1 MKISEVIRKLQEIK
15 KEYGDLDEVRIAK
28 DDRYFAFEEFTLSV
42 DYTYTTLYI
51 G

>member
-1 MKISEVIRKLQEIK
+1 MKISEVIRKLQAIK

-42 DYTYTTLYI
+42 DYKNLYI
-51 G
+51 S

>member
-1 MKISEVIRKLQEIK
+1 MKVSEVIKKLQEIK
-15 KEYGDLDEVRIAK
+15 KEYGDLDEVRIAQ

-42 DYTYTTLYI
+42 DYKTLYI

>member
-1 MKISEVIRKLQEIK
+1 MKVSEVINKLQEIQ

-28 DDRYFAFEEFTLSV
+28 DDRYFAFDEFTLSF
-42 DYTYTTLYI
+42 DYKTLYI